1 MSLVRGRFPDICI
14 GMTVRLL
21 FLSLSGM
28 LLATLPAASPAAAQ
42 SNGCSGFPPTK
53 LVFDSVLAPIQR
65 DDGQT
70 IAQLTR
76 LPGRTPGPAG
86 SAGGHVLGLT
96 LARYGEQSQVS
107 ALFRTMNDGTY
118 CASASTV
125 TISFGFQQRI
135 VHVASEIPV
144 NSCLHGEVLA
154 HEMRHVA
161 VDEALLR
168 EMMPQIRIRLDQV
181 LEGMAPVRSRS
192 QAQAMA
198 AIRRPLESAM
208 RRIMQEFGRE
218 RDRRQAQVDTV
229 EEYERVSRVCNGEA
243 RNYLPKP
250 AQRQTV
256 RRG

>member
-1 MSLVRGRFPDICI
+1 
-14 GMTVRLL
+14 MTVRFL
-21 FLSLSGM
+21 FLLPAV
-28 LLATLPAASPAAAQ
+28 LLAALPTASPAAAQ
-42 SNGCSGFPPTK
+42 SNGCSGFPTTK
-53 LVFDSVLAPIQR
+53 LVLDSVLAPIQR
-65 DDGQT
+65 DDAPT

-96 LARYGEQSQVS
+96 QARYGEQSQIS
-107 ALFRTMNDGTY
+107 ALFKQMGDGTY
-118 CASASTV
+118 CAAASTV

-135 VHVASEIPV
+135 VHVASEIPA

-168 EMMPQIRIRLDQV
+168 EMMPQIRSSLEQV
-181 LEGMAPVRSRS
+181 VDGMAPVRSRS

-208 RRIMQEFGRE
+208 RRIMREFGRE

-229 EEYERVSRVCNGEA
+229 EEYERVSRICNGEA
-243 RNYLPKP
+243 RNYLPKSG
-250 AQRQTV
+250 QKQTV

>member
-1 MSLVRGRFPDICI
+1 MN
-14 GMTVRLL
+14 VRLL
-21 FLSLSGM
+21 FLFLSGM
-28 LLATLPAASPAAAQ
+28 LLVALPSASPAAAQ

-65 DDGQT
+65 DDGRT

-107 ALFRTMNDGTY
+107 ALFRAMGDGTY

-168 EMMPQIRIRLDQV
+168 EMMPMIRIRLDQV